1 MLMKLSVI
9 IPTHNQAERLRLVL
23 CGLRCQTLAAERFE
37 VLVVDDGCTDGTAAV
52 VQGAGMANLRVL
64 SLRPNQ
70 GRSRARNLGAAEA
83 AGELLVFLDGDA
95 LPGPDLL
102 ERYLVASLLCG
113 PRAVFC
119 GCQRCLPDLEYLQD
133 PQTGAAAGAEMPSVL
148 WDFLAAQA
156 ASLRITEEMIAA
168 DFAAIHARSVE
179 GGYPFP
185 ESKRRQ
191 DQAFA
196 LLAKNP
202 DSAVGWLGFIPHN
215 GAVPRALFGEAG
227 GFDEQIPFSEGWE
240 LAYRLQN
247 ELGARLRPLAS
258 ARSYHLYHHHP
269 FEEPQEAGREAQ
281 RRYDAIEYMVAKHRD
296 DRIRLLYCW
305 FASLWP
311 DPFIPAEALVQ
322 DLLQLDCLYRGMP
335 AHQWE
340 EYQIVFQHHPAQ
352 LLAQF
357 STEEVIYAN

>member
-1 MLMKLSVI
+1 MKLSVI

-23 CGLRCQTLAAERFE
+23 CSLRHQTLDAQGFE
-37 VLVVDDGCTDGTAAV
+37 VLVVADGCTDGTAAMAEGV
-52 VQGAGMANLRVL
+52 GMANLRMLGL
-64 SLRPNQ
+64 SPNQ
-70 GRSRARNLGAAEA
+70 GRNAARNLGAAEA
-83 AGELLVFLDGDA
+83 KGELLVFLDGDA
-95 LPGPDLL
+95 LPAPDLL
-102 ERYLVASLLCG
+102 ERYLAASLLHG

-119 GCQRCLPDLEYLQD
+119 GFQRCLPDLEYLQD
-133 PQTGAAAGAEMPSVL
+133 PQTGAAVATGVSSVL
-148 WDFLAAQA
+148 QDFLAAQA

-168 DFAAIHARSVE
+168 DFAAIHARSTE

-196 LLAKNP
+196 LLTQNP

-215 GAVPRALFGEAG
+215 GAVPRALFRAVG
-227 GFDEQIPFSEGWE
+227 GFDGQIPFSEGWE

-247 ELGARLRPLAS
+247 ELGALIRPLAS
-258 ARSYHLYHHHP
+258 ARSYHLYHYHP
-269 FEEPQEAGREAQ
+269 FAEPQEAGREAQ
-281 RRYDAIEYMVAKHRD
+281 RRYEAIEYMVAKHRD

-311 DPFIPAEALVQ
+311 DPFIPAEALVE
-322 DLLQLDCLYRGMP
+322 DLLHFDRLYREVP

-340 EYQIVFQHHPAQ
+340 EYQIVFQYHPAQ
-352 LLAQF
+352 LLAQL
-357 STEEVIYAN
+357 STEEVIHAN